1 MSLLETIKQHDA
13 KMADLE
19 KQNGLL
25 IQALGLL
32 VDDLIDRDLTLC
44 VEDGYIKHAVAI
56 LKNSQWMDSTR
67 LRDYGMVQQGLC
79 DQSVKLKKAV
89 QTITGDEDAAVRK
102 VGF

>member
-25 IQALGLL
+25 IQALGCL

-44 VEDGYIKHAVAI
+44 VEDGYMKHAVAI
-56 LKNSQWMDSTR
+56 LKNNQWMDSSR
-67 LRDYGMVQQGLC
+67 LRNYGKVQQGLC
-79 DQSVKLKKAV
+79 DTSVRLKQVIK
-89 QTITGDEDAAVRK
+89 TINGVE
-102 VGF
+102 

>member
-25 IQALGLL
+25 IQALGCL

-44 VEDGYIKHAVAI
+44 VEDGYMKHAVAI
-56 LKNSQWMDSTR
+56 LKNNQWMDSTR
-67 LRDYGMVQQGLC
+67 LRGYGRVQQGLC
-79 DQSVKLKKAV
+79 DTSVRLKQVTK
-89 QTITGDEDAAVRK
+89 TINGVE
-102 VGF
+102 